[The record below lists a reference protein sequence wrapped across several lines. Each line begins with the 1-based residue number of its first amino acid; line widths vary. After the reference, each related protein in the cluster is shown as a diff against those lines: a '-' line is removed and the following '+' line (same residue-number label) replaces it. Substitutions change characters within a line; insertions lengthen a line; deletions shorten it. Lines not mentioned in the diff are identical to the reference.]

1 VTEAIN
7 SSYAAIAD
15 SAAEVLTAQGPLTDD
30 QLVAALRDRG
40 IDLGEFPE
48 ETLEDAFDEVDRP
61 VAILTDGRWAWLP
74 ALLSGRTFTHR
85 LTEFEIAHDL
95 LLVTPDLDPV
105 ERLLAG
111 DDARLSDGTE
121 VRSLLLP
128 FDAEILDKRGVRVDD
143 LDEDA
148 SLLLPAG
155 YLRGRLVRPDEV
167 IGLQVTAD
175 GVTLAVVDAQ
185 TGAAATG
192 EFTRAIATLLDRHE
206 PEELSSAIWTAC
218 SDDAELF
225 RDPLPPLDAML
236 PTSGVVRQGDW
247 VASDGFDFDRW
258 RTDLRRDGVMR
269 RNDLSEDEALAVLA
283 GVTLY
288 EQVAQVYYAALGA
301 AAEPSSLDALFDE
314 LTTGR
319 PSKESGEF
327 RSTVKDALALLDE
340 PVVALA
346 LLAETTG
353 HDALRAAPLGLLAET
368 LEPQMPRN
376 TRPALLWLR
385 AKAHELLGEIE
396 TAEQV
401 LLQAESLD
409 PEWPM
414 TVFDLARYASD
425 RGDAERGLAL
435 LRRIDAPADEPMMQ
449 MFERFHTEPRTDL
462 GRNDECWCGSG
473 RKYKKCHLNGGQLP
487 LEDRALW
494 LYEKATTFLL
504 DEARIDRHTELAD
517 VRAQYAETDD
527 AIWAATSD
535 PLVTDALLFEGG
547 VFDEFLTTRGVLLP
561 DDERMLAEQWLLT
574 DRSVHEVTEIRP
586 GESLE
591 LRDLRTGDV
600 QLIRERTAGQY
611 LSMGQLICA
620 RVAPAGDLLQI
631 FGGLEPVALH
641 QRDELIA
648 LLDSEPDP
656 FELVEF
662 LTRRFAPPVLQN
674 TDGDPLVFCEAT
686 LRTDDSATLIKSL
699 DKTYDRAD
707 PASPEWIDHVT
718 IDGMERV
725 QATLRLDDE
734 GLHVDTNSEQRHE
747 RVLAA
752 LRGLVPSLTLVSE
765 SRKPARNTREAAAIM
780 KPKSGDGRST
790 EVDPSDSEVAALIAR
805 VVRDHERKWLDESI
819 PALAGITPRQAAADP
834 TRRDDL
840 LKLLDSF
847 PASDRTDTMSPARLR
862 AALGL
867 PPA

>member
-7 SSYAAIAD
+7 SSYAGVFD
-15 SAAEVLTAQGPLTDD
+15 STAEVLTAQGPLTDD
-30 QLVAALRDRG
+30 QLIAALQERG
-40 IDLGEFPE
+40 LDLGEFPVD
-48 ETLEDAFDEVDRP
+48 TLEEALEEVDGS
-61 VAILTDGRWAWLP
+61 VGFLADGRWAWLP
-74 ALLSGRTFTHR
+74 ALLAGRTFTHR

-95 LLVTPDLDPV
+95 LSVTPDLVPV
-105 ERLLAG
+105 EPLLAG
-111 DDARLSDGTE
+111 DLAHLSDGTR
-121 VRSLLLP
+121 VKSLLLP
-128 FDAEILDKRGVRVDD
+128 FDAEILDDRDVALDD
-143 LDEDA
+143 LAGDA
-148 SLLLPAG
+148 YLLLPPG
-155 YLRGRLVRPDEV
+155 YLRERLIHPDDV
-167 IGLQVTAD
+167 IGLQVAAD
-175 GVTLAVVDAQ
+175 GVTLGVVPER
-185 TGAAATG
+185 AATA
-192 EFTRAIATLLDRHE
+192 EFTRAISTLLEKNE
-206 PEELSSAIWTAC
+206 PALLDSTIWTAC
-218 SDDAELF
+218 SYHADLF
-225 RDPLPPLDAML
+225 RDPLPPLDVML
-236 PTSGVVRQGDW
+236 PASGLVRQVDY
-247 VASDGFDFDRW
+247 VARDGFDFDRW

-288 EQVAQVYYAALGA
+288 EKVAQVYYAALGA
-301 AAEPSSLDALFDE
+301 VAEPSSLDALFDE
-314 LTTGR
+314 LTTGL
-319 PSKESGEF
+319 PSKESSEF
-327 RSTVKDALALLDE
+327 RSTVKDTLALLDE
-340 PVVALA
+340 PVVAMA

-353 HDALRAAPLGLLAET
+353 HDALRAAPLGLLTET

-414 TVFDLARYASD
+414 TVLDLARYASD

-449 MFERFHTEPRTDL
+449 VFERFHTEPRTDL

-473 RKYKKCHLNGGQLP
+473 RKYKKCHLNGGQRP

-561 DDERMLAEQWLLT
+561 DDERMLVEQWLLA

-600 QLIRERTAGQY
+600 QLIRERTAGKY
-611 LSMGQLICA
+611 LSTGQLICA
-620 RVAPAGDLLQI
+620 RVAPAGDLLEI

-686 LRTDDSATLIKSL
+686 LRTDDPTALIKSL

-707 PASPEWIDHVT
+707 PASPEWIEQMT

-790 EVDPSDSEVAALIAR
+790 AVDPSDPEVAALIAR

-819 PALAGITPRQAAADP
+819 PALAGITPRQASADP

-840 LKLLDSF
+840 IKLLDSF
-847 PASDRTDTMSPARLR
+847 PASDRPDTMSPARLR